1 MSTKIIEKIIEPSRV
16 EIGSIFKLKIKAIK
30 YLTYNELKTKSYSYY
45 KNNNITYNDLKGE

>member
-1 MSTKIIEKIIEPSRV
+1 MSKIQEIIVEPTKV
-16 EIGSIFKLKIKAIK
+16 QVGSTFKLKIKAIK